1 MDLLNTE
8 LRQFPLQSLQFPD
21 GVSPHFLALHEV
33 PDSDPEELFSDLV
46 RYDHLAG
53 GTQGG
58 RVIKDIDSNAE
69 FQLCPDS
76 FSILVL
82 NKKNIEDQL

>member
-21 GVSPHFLALHEV
+21 GVSPHLLALHKV
-33 PDSDPEELFSDLV
+33 PDSDPGELFSDPV
-46 RYDHLAG
+46 RYDHLDG

-69 FQLCPDS
+69 FQPCPDS
-76 FSILVL
+76 YSVLVL
-82 NKKNIEDQL
+82 NIKT

>member
-8 LRQFPLQSLQFPD
+8 LRQFPLQSLQFPND
-21 GVSPHFLALHEV
+21 VSLHFLALHEV
-33 PDSDPEELFSDLV
+33 QDFDPEELFSDLV
-46 RYDHLAG
+46 GYDHLAG
-53 GTQGG
+53 GAQGS

-69 FQLCPDS
+69 LQLCPDS

-82 NKKNIEDQL
+82 NIKT